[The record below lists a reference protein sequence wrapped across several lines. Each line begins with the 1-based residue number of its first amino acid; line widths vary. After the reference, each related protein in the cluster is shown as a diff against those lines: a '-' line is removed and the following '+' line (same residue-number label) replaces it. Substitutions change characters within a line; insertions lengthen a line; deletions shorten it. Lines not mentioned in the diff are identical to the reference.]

1 MELRVYVTVCDI
13 SDSNWRDAYEQA
25 CLVAKQWTPGP
36 LPIGSNQIGGVHV
49 QQHVID
55 IETDGQ
61 VRIDGEPET
70 RSIGEL
76 LALALRT

>member
-13 SDSNWRDAYEQA
+13 SGSNWRDTYEQA

-36 LPIGSNQIGGVHV
+36 LPIGSDQIAGVSV
-49 QQHVID
+49 QQHVLD
-55 IETDGQ
+55 IETDGK